1 MRFGINCG
9 HTKSGAGCGAIGY
22 LNESDEVRKVGY
34 RLMEYLRAAGH
45 EVFDCTNDKASSVSA
60 NLKNI
65 VALANAQK
73 LDHFVSIHFNAGG
86 GQGVETYTYTGNAG
100 NYPEADKVCKN
111 LARLGFKNRGV
122 KKGAHLYVVKNTDAR
137 AMLIE
142 VCFVDTES
150 DAELYRNLGA
160 DAIAKAI
167 YNGITGKVVAD
178 TTLEED
184 CRLLAGEGI
193 INSPEYWAKGGEYSD
208 ENTALLIKKF
218 ANYVRGNG

>member
-1 MRFGINCG
+1 MRIGINCG
-9 HTKSGAGCGAIGY
+9 HTKSGVGCGAIGY

-65 VALANAQK
+65 VAMEKAQS
-73 LDHFVSIHFNAGG
+73 LHQFVSIHFNAGG
-86 GQGVETYTYTGNAG
+86 GQGVEVYTYGGKKHN
-100 NYPEADKVCKN
+100 EAVNVCKN
-111 LARLGFKNRGV
+111 LAKLGFRNRGV
-122 KKGAHLYVVKNTDAR
+122 KDGSHLYVVKNTKSK

-150 DAELYRNLGA
+150 DAVLYRQIGA
-160 DAIAKAI
+160 DEIAKAI
-167 YNGITGKVVAD
+167 FNGIIGKVVAD

-184 CRLLAGEGI
+184 CRLLAREGI
-193 INSPEYWAKGGEYSD
+193 INSPEYWAKGGDYSE